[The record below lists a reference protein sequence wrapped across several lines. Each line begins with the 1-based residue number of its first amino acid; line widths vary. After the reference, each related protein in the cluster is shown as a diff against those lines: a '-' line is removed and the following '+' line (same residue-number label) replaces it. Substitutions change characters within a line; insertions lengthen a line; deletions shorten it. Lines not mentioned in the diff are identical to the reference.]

1 MVLLSQYIRATA
13 ITGRSD
19 TLNASWFAGRQGGR
33 WAEQTVA
40 AAMPQREHIRPR
52 PAPAPAPADP
62 AEMQRKL
69 EELHASGVLT
79 DAELE
84 SLRGRLSG

>member
-1 MVLLSQYIRATA
+1 
-13 ITGRSD
+13 
-19 TLNASWFAGRQGGR
+19 
-33 WAEQTVA
+33 
-40 AAMPQREHIRPR
+40 MPQREHIRPR
-52 PAPAPAPADP
+52 PAPAQAQADP
-62 AEMQRKL
+62 AETRRKL

>member
-1 MVLLSQYIRATA
+1 VVLLSQYIRATA

-33 WAEQTVA
+33 WAEQTVQ
-40 AAMPQREHIRPR
+40 AAMPQREHIKPP
-52 PAPAPAPADP
+52 PAPAQADP
-62 AEMQRKL
+62 AERLRKL
-69 EELHASGVLT
+69 DELHASGVLT

-84 SLRGRLSG
+84 SLRARQSA

>member
-33 WAEQTVA
+33 WAEQTVQ
-40 AAMPQREHIRPR
+40 AAMPQREHIKPR
-52 PAPAPAPADP
+52 PAPAQADP
-62 AEMQRKL
+62 AEMLRKL

-84 SLRGRLSG
+84 SLRARLRT

>member
-33 WAEQTVA
+33 WAEQTVQ
-40 AAMPQREHIRPR
+40 AAMPQREHIKPHPPP
-52 PAPAPAPADP
+52 PAQADP
-62 AEMQRKL
+62 AEMLRKL

-84 SLRGRLSG
+84 SLRARLGG